1 MDNLIRR
8 IYFFYRVRYISV
20 ILGDLYAIYHTLI
33 KRSSPF
39 LRRCYINWSYWIE
52 RCKRSRSSRYL
63 LQWFTSF
70 RMFTTLIITSMV
82 WYGAR
87 IIASGAIV
95 LICAVDAT
103 ICWMTTVH
111 ASIAATLLLCSL
123 ATYCC
128 CPLIFFRHN
137 YVFFLSLK

>member
-1 MDNLIRR
+1 MDTSYLF
-8 IYFFYRVRYISV
+8 FFYRVRYISG
-20 ILGDLYAIYHTLI
+20 ILGDLYAIYYTLI
-33 KRSSPF
+33 KRSSPL

-137 YVFFLSLK
+137 YVFFLSRK